1 MEKKEKLSK
10 AKDTIRG
17 FFQVLSLLQW
27 LISLICLPGITIMV
41 VIIMP
46 TIDFLVA
53 FLLGVVIMIVV
64 AFMAIYYNLKKE
76 EIAEMKEGKGGISP
90 PW

>member
-17 FFQVLSLLQW
+17 FFQVLSFLQW

-46 TIDFLVA
+46 IIDLLVA

-76 EIAEMKEGKGGISP
+76 EIAEMKEGKGGIGP